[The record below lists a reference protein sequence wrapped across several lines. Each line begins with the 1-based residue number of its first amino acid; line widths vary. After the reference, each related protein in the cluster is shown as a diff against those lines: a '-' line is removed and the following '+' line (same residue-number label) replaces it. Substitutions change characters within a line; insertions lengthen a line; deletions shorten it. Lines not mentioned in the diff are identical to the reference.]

1 MQYKYVKIFVYR
13 YNNMDMIRFY
23 YYTSVPILTCST
35 LFYAMTTLS
44 ASITNSQNVV
54 NFIYE
59 HKDCDSVIFR
69 RELETCDLQN
79 KLNIVESLIFDVIKR
94 YCNSESEF
102 EEIKNTIKN
111 PIIEVNDTTD
121 FAMIE
126 LTASPVILNRIDEPI
141 RYAILS
147 TSETVK
153 NINII
158 IEKIQNKIIDYKNG
172 YLNKLMTICLKIEIG
187 SLKHQIGLLDKRLY
201 LLLELLKIYLP
212 ISKKV

>member
-1 MQYKYVKIFVYR
+1 
-13 YNNMDMIRFY
+13 MDMIRFY

-54 NFIYE
+54 KFIYE

-69 RELETCDLQN
+69 REIETCDLQN
-79 KLNIVESLIFDVIKR
+79 KLIIVESLIYDVIKR
-94 YCNSESEF
+94 YCNSEREF

-121 FAMIE
+121 FAMVE

-153 NINII
+153 NLNII
-158 IEKIQNKIIDYKNG
+158 IEKIQNKIIDHKNG
-172 YLNKLMTICLKIEIG
+172 YLNGLIAISLQLEIG
-187 SLKHQIGLLDKRLY
+187 SLKHNIELLDKRLY

-212 ISKKV
+212 ISKKNDYHNN

>member
-1 MQYKYVKIFVYR
+1 
-13 YNNMDMIRFY
+13 MDMIRFY

-54 NFIYE
+54 KFIYE

-69 RELETCDLQN
+69 REIETCDLQN
-79 KLNIVESLIFDVIKR
+79 KLNIVESLIYDVIKR
-94 YCNSESEF
+94 YCNSEREF

-121 FAMIE
+121 FAMVE

-147 TSETVK
+147 TSETVQ

-158 IEKIQNKIIDYKNG
+158 IEKIQNKIIDHKNG
-172 YLNKLMTICLKIEIG
+172 YLNGLIAISLQLEIA
-187 SLKHQIGLLDKRLY
+187 SLKHNIELLDKRLY

-212 ISKKV
+212 ISKKNDFHNN

>member
-1 MQYKYVKIFVYR
+1 
-13 YNNMDMIRFY
+13 MDMIRFY

-54 NFIYE
+54 KFIYE

-69 RELETCDLQN
+69 REIETCDLQN
-79 KLNIVESLIFDVIKR
+79 KLNIVESLIYDVIKR
-94 YCNSESEF
+94 YCNSEREF

-121 FAMIE
+121 FAMVE

-147 TSETVK
+147 TSETVQ

-172 YLNKLMTICLKIEIG
+172 YLNKLMAISLQIEMG

-212 ISKKV
+212 ISKKVEY

>member
-1 MQYKYVKIFVYR
+1 
-13 YNNMDMIRFY
+13 MDMIRFY

-54 NFIYE
+54 KFIYE
-59 HKDCDSVIFR
+59 HKDCDIVIFR
-69 RELETCDLQN
+69 REIETCDLQN

-94 YCNSESEF
+94 YCNSEREF
-102 EEIKNTIKN
+102 EEIKHTIKN

-121 FAMIE
+121 FAMVE
-126 LTASPVILNRIDEPI
+126 LTSSPIILNRIDEPI

-147 TSETVK
+147 TSETVQ

-158 IEKIQNKIIDYKNG
+158 IEKIQNKIIDHKNG
-172 YLNKLMTICLKIEIG
+172 YLNGLMAISLQVEID
-187 SLKHQIGLLDKRLY
+187 SLKYNIVLLDKRLY

-212 ISKKV
+212 ISKKVDYQNN